1 MRRSRCPPGRRPWSS
16 TDDSSRNK
24 LKEIESATIDSRLRP
39 TGGAPSDD
47 RRQLRGQLRSPTPG
61 KSRHDRRRDPAHVT
75 TSFGA
80 YHDTPGSCGFRRSIP
95 HSSRSFASRCIPAM
109 NPWLF
114 PVLGVAGM
122 IGALALEKWMD
133 GDGSA
138 TMATA
143 VTFFVDRP
151 IPALGIAAP
160 SIALAD
166 RSGAHRRNHRR
177 SACRPRVANRAAA
190 LVRAATLKRFAS
202 PIMVNA
208 GAAEIRLSSPPALS
222 RFLRACGEIAELSF
236 AAARLG
242 IRSRRDLALVGEQ
255 LDQVGVR
262 SLSIVNLTAMFM
274 GMVLAL
280 QMGNFLAKFGA
291 QIFVSRVVGVSLLR
305 ELAPVLTALMVGGRV
320 GAGITAELG
329 SMAVSEQIDAI
340 RSLGADPVRKLV
352 VPRMVA
358 LLVMLPLLTVIADAV
373 GVAGGC
379 LISITELGLTTEFY
393 NRTLLQALAFS
404 DFFSGLAKA
413 VFFAYFIGIIACHNG
428 LAAQGGADGVGRAT
442 TATVVAAS
450 VAVLVADFFLS
461 KLFLSL

>member
-1 MRRSRCPPGRRPWSS
+1 
-16 TDDSSRNK
+16 
-24 LKEIESATIDSRLRP
+24 
-39 TGGAPSDD
+39 
-47 RRQLRGQLRSPTPG
+47 
-61 KSRHDRRRDPAHVT
+61 
-75 TSFGA
+75 
-80 YHDTPGSCGFRRSIP
+80 
-95 HSSRSFASRCIPAM
+95 
-109 NPWLF
+109 
-114 PVLGVAGM
+114 VAG
-122 IGALALEKWMD
+122 
-133 GDGSA
+133 
-138 TMATA
+138 
-143 VTFFVDRP
+143 
-151 IPALGIAAP
+151 
-160 SIALAD
+160 
-166 RSGAHRRNHRR
+166 RST
-177 SACRPRVANRAAA
+177 S
-190 LVRAATLKRFAS
+190 LVRATPLKRFA
-202 PIMVNA
+202 PRIMGNG
-208 GAAEIRLSSPPALS
+208 GAAEIRDSNSAALS
-222 RFLRACGEIAELSF
+222 RFLRATGEIAELSV

-242 IRSRRDLALVGEQ
+242 IRSRRDLALVVEQ

-352 VPRMVA
+352 VPRMGA

-393 NRTLLQALAFS
+393 ARTLLQALAFS

-413 VFFAYFIGIIACHNG
+413 IFFAYFIGIIACHNG
-428 LAAQGGADGVGRAT
+428 LTARGGADGVGRAT

>member
-1 MRRSRCPPGRRPWSS
+1 
-16 TDDSSRNK
+16 
-24 LKEIESATIDSRLRP
+24 
-39 TGGAPSDD
+39 
-47 RRQLRGQLRSPTPG
+47 
-61 KSRHDRRRDPAHVT
+61 
-75 TSFGA
+75 
-80 YHDTPGSCGFRRSIP
+80 
-95 HSSRSFASRCIPAM
+95 
-109 NPWLF
+109 
-114 PVLGVAGM
+114 
-122 IGALALEKWMD
+122 
-133 GDGSA
+133 
-138 TMATA
+138 
-143 VTFFVDRP
+143 
-151 IPALGIAAP
+151 
-160 SIALAD
+160 
-166 RSGAHRRNHRR
+166 
-177 SACRPRVANRAAA
+177 
-190 LVRAATLKRFAS
+190 
-202 PIMVNA
+202 MVNA

-222 RFLRACGEIAELSF
+222 RFLRACGEIGELSF
-236 AAARLG
+236 AVARLG
-242 IRSRRDLALVGEQ
+242 IQSRRDLALVGEQ
-255 LDQVGVR
+255 LDQIGVR

-358 LLVMLPLLTVIADAV
+358 LLIMLPLLTVIADAV

-379 LISITELGLTTEFY
+379 LIAITELGLTTEFY
-393 NRTLLQALAFS
+393 TRTLLQALAFS
-404 DFFSGLAKA
+404 DFFSGFANP

-428 LAAQGGADGVGRAT
+428 LAARGGADGVGRAT

>member
-1 MRRSRCPPGRRPWSS
+1 
-16 TDDSSRNK
+16 
-24 LKEIESATIDSRLRP
+24 
-39 TGGAPSDD
+39 
-47 RRQLRGQLRSPTPG
+47 
-61 KSRHDRRRDPAHVT
+61 
-75 TSFGA
+75 
-80 YHDTPGSCGFRRSIP
+80 
-95 HSSRSFASRCIPAM
+95 
-109 NPWLF
+109 
-114 PVLGVAGM
+114 
-122 IGALALEKWMD
+122 
-133 GDGSA
+133 
-138 TMATA
+138 
-143 VTFFVDRP
+143 
-151 IPALGIAAP
+151 
-160 SIALAD
+160 
-166 RSGAHRRNHRR
+166 
-177 SACRPRVANRAAA
+177 VANRAAA

-379 LISITELGLTTEFY
+379 LISIAELGLTTEFY

-428 LAAQGGADGVGRAT
+428 LAARGGADGVGRAT